1 MSQQQATPSSH
12 HHHSPVPQHSTL
24 RERTETNSS
33 HVGGTEQSRSVA
45 IDTASKE
52 FVPEDRIQTT
62 ENVAIQ
68 SMQNSLEQENYNQM
82 DVWNSIAQIIK
93 EGPSLPKVELMKFE
107 GDPLEYV
114 EFMTNFKDNI
124 ESQVKDESQRFT
136 RLLAQCTGKARDAIR
151 SCVNLDANQRY
162 KEAMKVLLDNFGQP
176 HMIVEAHTKKLREL
190 HIKKSDATALMEFV
204 RQLEDSERALKRM
217 GTSYSN
223 RLDNEDVIVMLM
235 KKLPEDSL
243 KRKWADKAGDIIKN
257 KGLVTFN
264 DFVSFVKR
272 IAGRLNNRY
281 GRELK
286 LANESTKSQMYKSG
300 SDRARGIYAGATQNR
315 VEDERKTPKLRKCPQ
330 CSGPHGI
337 WRCQAFKSAE
347 LEDRLKTVKE
357 HKLCNICLD
366 EGHFARFCRSG
377 FTCRVSGCGMNHH
390 YLIHREQSPTKDD
403 LMGKDDYNKLE
414 EQIPS
419 KNDEVTR
426 GNTSEGEQKLINA
439 HLSASVL
446 ERPPHELI
454 NVNAV
459 RASRPRVCF
468 KVVPVR
474 VSVPTSQKEFITN
487 AFLDSGSDATLCLE
501 SLVQEFSIDDAKPVK
516 YTMTTVNRK
525 QEKVGYEV
533 HLNIGSISGSEKFV
547 LENVLTTD
555 NLPVTPK
562 HVAENDELHEWQHLR
577 NLVLPKIEDKHV
589 TMLIGNDRPDI
600 IDSCLDRRVGKKGEP
615 CAVKT
620 SLGWTV
626 YGPMGNADDGKVS
639 VSFTRSEYDVLDRKM
654 ERMFNAEFDDIKDL
668 EESMSI
674 EDRIAKQIMV
684 ETTTLKDG
692 HYQIGLPFKHDP
704 PHLPDSLPTARK
716 RLEYLKSKMVKD
728 PVFHE
733 RYSTVMKKYEEEGAA
748 REVPEEELAT
758 LKPLWYLPHHAVWHP
773 RKPEEPR
780 VVFDCASKA
789 EGVSLNDELLRGPE
803 NTSTLL
809 GVILRFRVDNLA
821 VTADV
826 KRMFHQVYVI
836 PEHRSALCYLWW
848 PDGDLTKEAK
858 TYQMLVHI
866 FGAKSSP
873 SVAGYALRKTATD
886 NSHDYSQET
895 LDAVLRDFYVDD
907 LLKSFSEPEQ
917 AKRVSKEL
925 ESMLAKAGFQLT
937 KWCSNSRELLQEF
950 PVEGR
955 APTVKNLDLQSE
967 TLPMD
972 RALGVRW
979 NVEKDTIV
987 LIVEDKKEQNNRKGV
1002 LSSIATVYDPLGFAS
1017 PLMLPAREINQE
1029 LCRLKVD
1036 WDSELPC

>member
-1 MSQQQATPSSH
+1 MISQHLTVNPDRPNPTTFPNLSHKSVSQQQATPSSH
-12 HHHSPVPQHSTL
+12 HRHSPVPQHSTL
-24 RERTETNSS
+24 RERTDTNSS
-33 HVGGTEQSRSVA
+33 RVGETEQSRSVG

-62 ENVAIQ
+62 GNVAIQ
-68 SMQNSLEQENYNQM
+68 SMQNSLEQGNHKR

-190 HIKKSDATALMEFV
+190 HIKKSDATALMGFV

-474 VSVPTSQKEFITN
+474 VSAPTSQKEFITY

-501 SLVQEFSIDDAKPVK
+501 SLVQELSIDDAKPVK
-516 YTMTTVNRK
+516 YTMTTVNRE

-562 HVAENDELHEWQHLR
+562 HVAEN
-577 NLVLPKIEDKHV
+577 
-589 TMLIGNDRPDI
+589 
-600 IDSCLDRRVGKKGEP
+600 
-615 CAVKT
+615 
-620 SLGWTV
+620 
-626 YGPMGNADDGKVS
+626 DDGKVS

-748 REVPEEELAT
+748 RAVPDEELAT
-758 LKPLWYLPHHAVWHP
+758 LKPLWYLPHHAV
-773 RKPEEPR
+773 
-780 VVFDCASKA
+780 
-789 EGVSLNDELLRGPE
+789 
-803 NTSTLL
+803 
-809 GVILRFRVDNLA
+809 
-821 VTADV
+821 
-826 KRMFHQVYVI
+826 
-836 PEHRSALCYLWW
+836 
-848 PDGDLTKEAK
+848 
-858 TYQMLVHI
+858 
-866 FGAKSSP
+866 
-873 SVAGYALRKTATD
+873 
-886 NSHDYSQET
+886 
-895 LDAVLRDFYVDD
+895 
-907 LLKSFSEPEQ
+907 
-917 AKRVSKEL
+917 
-925 ESMLAKAGFQLT
+925 
-937 KWCSNSRELLQEF
+937 
-950 PVEGR
+950 
-955 APTVKNLDLQSE
+955 
-967 TLPMD
+967 
-972 RALGVRW
+972 
-979 NVEKDTIV
+979 
-987 LIVEDKKEQNNRKGV
+987 
-1002 LSSIATVYDPLGFAS
+1002 
-1017 PLMLPAREINQE
+1017 
-1029 LCRLKVD
+1029 
-1036 WDSELPC
+1036 